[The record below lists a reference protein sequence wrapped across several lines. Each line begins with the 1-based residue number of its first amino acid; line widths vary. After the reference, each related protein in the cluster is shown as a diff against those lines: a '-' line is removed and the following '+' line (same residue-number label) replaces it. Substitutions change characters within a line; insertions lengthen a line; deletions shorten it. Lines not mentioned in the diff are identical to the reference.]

1 MNENIGQAASSIL
14 KWASDSSNM
23 DGIDF
28 DVTVRWN
35 GKTSKVNYE
44 YPEDEDEILIRC
56 NHRWGRLEAKDLPKE
71 VFFPAPYLDV
81 DPDDVSKYDPTASA
95 QTLDPLDNDAAW
107 LDYLE
112 DMGAEG
118 IMMADGKFYPMYGSS
133 DAESAYAALKDGLN
147 LDSFEAVVFFG
158 SISSGTESGEQLAII
173 ADDQD
178 VLQIINVAGWT
189 LLESPES

>member
-28 DVTVRWN
+28 DVTAHRN
-35 GKTSKVNYE
+35 GPTTNFRYDYKESENE
-44 YPEDEDEILIRC
+44 MLIRS
-56 NHRWGRLEAKDLPKE
+56 NNRWGRLEAKDLPEE

-158 SISSGTESGEQLAII
+158 SIISGTESGEQLAII

-189 LLESPES
+189 LLESSES